1 MQCDSAVFNDVLD
14 KRHVGN
20 SEVTEASQNV
30 LSQWIHLLGSQSS
43 VELSTLTTG

>member
-30 LSQWIHLLGSQSS
+30 YHSGSTYSAHKAQ
-43 VELSTLTTG
+43 LNCLP